1 MKIEL
6 LYFDGCP
13 GYKKAERALGAAL
26 SVVGNRGGIEP
37 ELVAVNTDD
46 EAERLRFPGSP
57 TIRVDGEDLFPEGLA
72 PRAGW
77 HLGCRVY
84 RTPEG
89 LGDHP
94 SAEMIRTRLLRKQ
107 GERG

>member
-1 MKIEL
+1 MKVEL

-13 GYKKAERALGAAL
+13 GHEKAGRALGAAL
-26 SVVGNRGGIEP
+26 SASGNRGGF
-37 ELVAVNTDD
+37 ELVAVDNDE
-46 EAERLRFPGSP
+46 EAERLRFPSSP
-57 TIRVDGEDLFPEGLA
+57 TIRVDGKDLFPESLV

-94 SAEMIRTRLLRKQ
+94 SAEMIRARLP
-107 GERG
+107 GNDEEG